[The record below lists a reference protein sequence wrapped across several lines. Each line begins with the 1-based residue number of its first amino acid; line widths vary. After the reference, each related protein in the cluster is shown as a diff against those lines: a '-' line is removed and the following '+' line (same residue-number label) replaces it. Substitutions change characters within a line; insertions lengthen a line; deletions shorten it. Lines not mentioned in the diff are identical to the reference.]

1 LGKCRI
7 ISHDGDGLYTVQMLP
22 DFSIIEAEIAKLTA
36 QLSDIDNV
44 ELVNLEIAYLLA
56 KADTDNKKA
65 AADTLI
71 DTYASDPTPEKLD
84 AVNESIAVVGEAIIK
99 ESEAKI
105 PYDAVKARKLA
116 MEKRIVKL
124 YAAIGT
130 PSPVQIWC
138 TDLSDGLKFR
148 SLYDADD
155 VAGTIELIGDDTDT
169 TLQPHYADL
178 GLYSSIRDGLMTP
191 TASLTPASYFY
202 NRAMKPAWQK
212 WQHQFRPGIITGVT
226 GGGGFDVTLDD
237 VRSREQSDFIPV
249 SNFEDGLLTGV
260 TAEYMNCN
268 ESAFSVGDHVIV
280 NTQWAGALRTDIII
294 GFVDNPKPCEINGF
308 IYHPFVSGGT
318 QPGYNDWQNV
328 GRGSVGSWQMKTP
341 VLTDVITDGTGTIMR
356 DWKSYL
362 NSGEKVLVQWVYNGD
377 FIYLDGVKI
386 ATTPSFNMAGFT
398 GDPITIAVMTGF
410 NVAWVTANKQYLYAI
425 PRENGRSRRLL
436 RKTINPELT
445 GSAYNATTDPDGWE
459 DSAPWG
465 PPDYTD
471 FTSFSI
477 ASVNESGTEG
487 RSMDSWVHGAK
498 RSPQTDPGAGAVWLS
513 ASGYNDN
520 WPEESQFSISNPT
533 ASTIAGVGLSY
544 SFNGLI
550 GAGVFREY
558 SGSQVITYLNG
569 GDTSGGAFSSFYQNG
584 NRADS
589 YTETNSGTYAIS
601 VGYVGDS
608 VTYLRINGTGSTVE
622 VFDQAYIYDIG
633 TGVFSGESA
642 RTITSVNYGVVY
654 ESDSGG
660 WLLPLRIEDKTSSDT
675 WTNPGTGGADQCER
689 IDGLITN
696 EQTNY
701 GGSFD
706 SISVSDGIYVYFT
719 DEDYLSTVTNYGGS
733 PCVSGNVPG
742 SKDTIT
748 TITERGSVLLGT
760 TQQDFQR
767 VPTNTSI
774 TESVLVTPPFIE
786 FPAPRD
792 FFFGDPDPYV
802 WFSNTSSAKYNLT
815 GLNWGTVSGEQFVF
829 YGGAKDHNDN
839 YIFSTQHLYNLAL
852 TSEYWSYLTN
862 GDLATLDELD
872 NGDGTVYR
880 FPHVAN

>member
-1 LGKCRI
+1 MGKCRI

-56 KADTDNKKA
+56 KADTDNKKT

-498 RSPQTDPGAGAVWLS
+498 RSPQTDPGAGAVWNIAS
-513 ASGYNDN
+513 AYNDN
-520 WPEESQFSISNPT
+520 WPEESQFTISNPT

-544 SFNGLI
+544 SFNGMI
-550 GAGVFREY
+550 GAGIFRTIYTY
-558 SGSQVITYLNG
+558 SITRIFDGNLATGFY
-569 GDTSGGAFSSFYQNG
+569 DSGEEIQN
-584 NRADS
+584 R
-589 YTETNSGTYAIS
+589 TETNSGTYAIS
-601 VGYVGDS
+601 VGYTGDA
-608 VTYLRINGTGSTVE
+608 VTYLRINGTGTDVWDRNQNTGPAGS
-622 VFDQAYIYDIG
+622 FDVRSETLTNFG
-633 TGVFSGESA
+633 T
-642 RTITSVNYGVVY
+642 VY
-654 ESDSGG
+654 ESDADG
-660 WLLPLRIEDKTSSDT
+660 WTLPVQTQDEIFY
-675 WTNPGTGGADQCER
+675 
-689 IDGLITN
+689 
-696 EQTNY
+696 TNY
-701 GGSFD
+701 AAPSGLTGDTCENIICSD
-706 SISVSDGIYVYFT
+706 SYDRTINSGTLDYINVNDGIYVYGKDIT
-719 DEDYLSTVTNYGGS
+719 HVTNYDVFGGD
-733 PCVSGNVPG
+733 PCVFGNAPG
-742 SKDTIT
+742 TKTQSNTV
-748 TITERGSVLLGT
+748 TEHGIIEIGLT
-760 TQQDFQR
+760 EQEFQR
-767 VPTNTSI
+767 TETDTSSSGPQLFAVPTLI
-774 TESVLVTPPFIE
+774 TYPWPW
-786 FPAPRD
+786 D
-792 FFFGDPDPYV
+792 FFEGDPASFV
-802 WFSNTSSAKYNLT
+802 WLEGENTTVYNKTAITSVYSNH
-815 GLNWGTVSGEQFVF
+815 GENFVF

-839 YIFSTQHLYNLAL
+839 YIFSAQHLYNLAL

-872 NGDGTVYR
+872 NGTGTIYR
-880 FPHVAN
+880 YPHVANS